1 MKKIILLFGL
11 MFIIF
16 AGCSKK
22 EDIKLSTAG
31 SNAFALDMGKGWEVQ
46 AITELHGFD
55 LSEKDG
61 EYFARVFY
69 AVDIITP
76 DNKTIRSLFTK
87 ENDKK
92 DSEEIKSLKLEAQ
105 FNIDGDYP
113 VGNYKAVFNIKDMV
127 SNKTLK
133 DTVGFVLQK

>member
-1 MKKIILLFGL
+1 MKKIILLFGVI
-11 MFIIF
+11 FIF
-16 AGCSKK
+16 FTGCSKK
-22 EDIKLSTAG
+22 EEIKLTTAG

-46 AITELHGFD
+46 ALTELHGFD

-61 EYFARVFY
+61 KYFARVFY
-69 AVDIITP
+69 TIDVITP

-87 ENDKK
+87 ESDKNG
-92 DSEEIKSLKLEAQ
+92 SEEIKSVKLEAQ

-113 VGNYKAVFNIKDMV
+113 AGNYKAVFNIKDRI